1 MPVRVHDAVVRI
13 PRRVDR
19 MSRRRSIPARLANA
33 LRGVSG
39 RSPTRGPRD
48 LGHPRVVLPVERR
61 PYRFTARIW
70 HHV

>member
-1 MPVRVHDAVVRI
+1 
-13 PRRVDR
+13 